1 MLKRCI
7 FVVLAFCLLPFGVA
21 MADVNPISVHI
32 LDQQTGKPPVGVEV
46 VLERMHGESWQK
58 IASGA
63 TDAHGRFEFL
73 FPKTER
79 FTKGEYRV
87 IFKTGEY
94 FAKMKQDTFFPE
106 IPVLFHVADATQ
118 LYHIPLL
125 LSRYGYSTY
134 RGN

>member
-1 MLKRCI
+1 MLKKCI
-7 FVVLAFCLLPFGVA
+7 FVVLAFCLLPVRVA

-32 LDQQTGKPPVGVEV
+32 LDQQTGKPPVGVAV

-58 IASGA
+58 IASGE
-63 TDAHGRFEFL
+63 TDAHGRIKSL
-73 FPKTER
+73 FPKGER

-94 FAKMKQDTFFPE
+94 FGKMKQDTFFPE
-106 IPVLFHVADATQ
+106 IPVLFRVVDATQ
-118 LYHIPLL
+118 HYHIPLL
-125 LSRYGYSTY
+125 LSQYGYSTY